1 VTIFTEIVARVLVVP
16 MFIVAIAFL
25 VRGSTAT
32 GDGFS
37 AGMTA
42 GLAMLLQ
49 YIVFGRRH
57 VGRRTRLAPAGPFVG
72 LAGLALMV
80 GVALSGP
87 LVGAPLLRHF
97 PSSGEP
103 VARIGR
109 LELHTAV
116 LFDAGIALLVFGL
129 LVAVL
134 EIFAEVA
141 ERERQ

>member
-1 VTIFTEIVARVLVVP
+1 
-16 MFIVAIAFL
+16 MFIVAVAFL

-49 YIVFGRRH
+49 YIVFGRRR
-57 VGRRTRLAPAGPFVG
+57 VTRRTPLAPAGPFLG

-87 LVGAPLLRHF
+87 LAGAALLHHF
-97 PSSGEP
+97 PSRGES
-103 VARIGR
+103 VAHMGR
-109 LELHTAV
+109 LALHTAV

-141 ERERQ
+141 ESEQR